1 MLREFREFIQRG
13 NVMDLAVAVI
23 IGGAFGAI
31 VNSLI
36 DDIIMPVIGVLL
48 GGVDFTGLSI
58 WVGDAVILYGNFI
71 QAVINFLVIAFSVFL
86 VVRSYNRLQKEEAD
100 TPEEPAEPSAEEILL
115 TEIRD
120 LLKESN

>member
-31 VNSLI
+31 INSLI

-71 QAVINFLVIAFSVFL
+71 QAVVNFLVIAFSVFL
-86 VVRSYNRLQKEEAD
+86 VVRSYNRLQKEESD
-100 TPEEPAEPSAEEILL
+100 TPEEATQPSPDVVLL

-120 LLKESN
+120 LLKENN